1 MTDKALKGLYPRLRR
16 DERFRLAVEAAAR
29 NDWDEVGALAGSC
42 PTYRYRATDLTYTD
56 RLSAA
61 SFIALAAA
69 NLLLRAEVALAP
81 HAFGRELLADMRA
94 LMTAPD
100 STLGDGLPIDAGDG
114 EGLEIGSEDKR
125 REMDELYRE
134 RVAALLGVCEGV
146 ERFCETL
153 KVEPANL
160 LGIEPA
166 CLSAWHSA
174 GRLRGKDIAADP
186 ETAEAV
192 YRDLQGLWSRMVDD
206 QESKLQGFIER

>member
-1 MTDKALKGLYPRLRR
+1 VGAGSEMTDKALKNLYPRLRR
-16 DERFRLAVEAAAR
+16 DERFRLTVEAAAR
-29 NDWDEVGALAGSC
+29 KDWDEVGVLASSC
-42 PTYRYRATDLTYTD
+42 PTYVCRATDLAYTD

-61 SFIALAAA
+61 ACIALSAG

-94 LMTAPD
+94 FMTAPD
-100 STLGDGLPIDAGDG
+100 STLGDGIPIEDADG
-114 EGLEIGSEDKR
+114 EGLEIELEDKR

-134 RVAALLGVCEGV
+134 RVAAVLGVCEGV

-160 LGIEPA
+160 LGIEPG

-174 GRLRGKDIAADP
+174 GRLRGSDIAADP
-186 ETAEAV
+186 ATTEGV
-192 YRDLQGLWSRMVDD
+192 YRYLERLWSGMVDD
-206 QESKLQGFIER
+206 QESEL